1 MLLFTTSYSEWIGL
15 GETTVLIVD
24 DESAVTDVYAAHL
37 QDEYDVRTAYS
48 GSEALEEL
56 DDDVDA
62 VLLDRRMPGMSGDEV
77 LEHIREEGYDCRVAM
92 VTAVDPD
99 FDILDMGFD
108 EYVVKPVSRDD
119 LYETVEQLLTYSTYD
134 DTFQEYFSLVSKRA
148 ALETSK
154 SRSALE
160 TNEEYQELTDEI
172 EELEAN
178 LDDAVGDLE
187 EDEFGALFRMPEPDL
202 DSMDSPSQP

>member
-1 MLLFTTSYSEWIGL
+1 M
-15 GETTVLIVD
+15 GETTILIVD

-37 QDEYDVRTAYS
+37 ESVYDVRTAYD
-48 GSEALEEL
+48 GSEALEKL
-56 DDDVDA
+56 DTDVDA

-77 LEHIREEGYDCRVAM
+77 LSHIREEEYDVRVAM

-108 EYVVKPVSRDD
+108 DYVVKPVSRDE
-119 LYETVEQLLTYSTYD
+119 LFETVDRLLAYSTYD

-154 SRSALE
+154 SQSALE
-160 TNEEYQELTDEI
+160 TNEEYHDLTERI
-172 EELEAN
+172 EDLE
-178 LDDAVGDLE
+178 GDLDE
-187 EDEFGALFRMPEPDL
+187 AVADLEDEEFGGLFRMPEPDFDEI
-202 DSMDSPSQP
+202 DSTSQP

>member
-1 MLLFTTSYSEWIGL
+1 L
-15 GETTVLIVD
+15 GETTILIVD

-37 QDEYDVRTAYS
+37 ESEYDVRTAYD
-48 GSEALEEL
+48 GSEALEKL
-56 DDDVDA
+56 DEDVDA

-77 LEHIREEGYDCRVAM
+77 LSHVRDEEYDVRVAM

-108 EYVVKPVSRDD
+108 DYVVKPVSRDE
-119 LYETVEQLLTYSTYD
+119 LFETVDRLLTYSTYD

-154 SRSALE
+154 SQSALE
-160 TNEEYQELTDEI
+160 TNEEYNDLTERI
-172 EELEAN
+172 EELEDD
-178 LDDAVGDLE
+178 LDEAVTGL
-187 EDEFGALFRMPEPDL
+187 EDEEFGGLFRMPEPDF
-202 DSMDSPSQP
+202 DSIDSTSQS

>member
-1 MLLFTTSYSEWIGL
+1 L
-15 GETTVLIVD
+15 GETTILIVD

-37 QDEYDVRTAYS
+37 ESEYDVRTAYD
-48 GSEALEEL
+48 GSEALEKL
-56 DDDVDA
+56 DGDIDA

-77 LEHIREEGYDCRVAM
+77 LSHIREEEYDVRVAM

-108 EYVVKPVSRDD
+108 DYVVKPVSRDE
-119 LYETVEQLLTYSTYD
+119 LFETVDRLLTYSTYD

-154 SRSALE
+154 SQSALE
-160 TNEEYQELTDEI
+160 TNEEYHDLTDRI
-172 EELEAN
+172 EELE
-178 LDDAVGDLE
+178 GDLDE
-187 EDEFGALFRMPEPDL
+187 AVTGLEDEEFGGLFRMPEPDF
-202 DSMDSPSQP
+202 DSIDSTSQP

>member
-1 MLLFTTSYSEWIGL
+1 L
-15 GETTVLIVD
+15 GETTILIVD

-37 QDEYDVRTAYS
+37 ESEYDVRTAYD
-48 GSEALEEL
+48 GSEALEKL
-56 DDDVDA
+56 DGDIDA

-77 LEHIREEGYDCRVAM
+77 LSHIREEEYDVRVAM

-108 EYVVKPVSRDD
+108 DYVVKPVSRDE
-119 LYETVEQLLTYSTYD
+119 LFETVDRLMTYSTYD

-154 SRSALE
+154 SQSALE
-160 TNEEYQELTDEI
+160 TNEEYHDLTDRI
-172 EELEAN
+172 EELE
-178 LDDAVGDLE
+178 GDLDE
-187 EDEFGALFRMPEPDL
+187 AVTGLEDEEFGGLFRMPEPDF
-202 DSMDSPSQP
+202 DSIDSTSQP

>member
-1 MLLFTTSYSEWIGL
+1 L
-15 GETTVLIVD
+15 GETTILIVD

-37 QDEYDVRTAYS
+37 EAEYDVRTAYG
-48 GSEALEEL
+48 GSEALEKL
-56 DDDVDA
+56 DADVDA

-77 LEHIREEGYDCRVAM
+77 LANIREDEYDVRVAM

-108 EYVVKPVSRDD
+108 DYVVKPVSRDE
-119 LYETVEQLLTYSTYD
+119 LYETVDRLLTYSDYD

-154 SRSALE
+154 SQSALE
-160 TNEEYQELTDEI
+160 TSEEYQDLDERI
-172 EELEAN
+172 DALEAD
-178 LDDAVGDLE
+178 LDDAALGL
-187 EDEFGALFRMPEPDL
+187 EDEEFGGLFRMPEPDF
-202 DSMDSPSQP
+202 DSIDSPSQP

>member
-1 MLLFTTSYSEWIGL
+1 L
-15 GETTVLIVD
+15 GETTILIVD

-37 QDEYDVRTAYS
+37 EAEYDVRTAYG
-48 GSEALEEL
+48 GSEALEKL
-56 DDDVDA
+56 DGDVDA

-77 LEHIREEGYDCRVAM
+77 LAEIRDEDYDVRVAM

-108 EYVVKPVSRDD
+108 DYVVKPVSRDE
-119 LYETVEQLLTYSTYD
+119 LYETVDRLLTYSTYD

-154 SRSALE
+154 SQSALE
-160 TNEEYQELTDEI
+160 TNEEYQELDERI
-172 EELEAN
+172 E
-178 LDDAVGDLE
+178 DLE
-187 EDEFGALFRMPEPDL
+187 ENLDEAVMTLEDEEFGGLFRMPEPDF
-202 DSMDSPSQP
+202 DSIDSASQP

>member
-1 MLLFTTSYSEWIGL
+1 
-15 GETTVLIVD
+15 
-24 DESAVTDVYAAHL
+24 
-37 QDEYDVRTAYS
+37 
-48 GSEALEEL
+48 
-56 DDDVDA
+56 
-62 VLLDRRMPGMSGDEV
+62 MPGMSGDEV
-77 LEHIREEGYDCRVAM
+77 LAHIREQGYDCRVAM

-119 LYETVEQLLTYSTYD
+119 LYDTVEQLLTYSTYD

-148 ALETSK
+148 ALEASK

-160 TNEEYQELTDEI
+160 TNEEYQELTEEI
-172 EELEAN
+172 EALEAN

-202 DSMDSPSQP
+202 DSMDSPSQS

>member
-1 MLLFTTSYSEWIGL
+1 M
-15 GETTVLIVD
+15 GETTILIVD

-37 QDEYDVRTAYS
+37 EAEYDVRTAYG
-48 GSEALEEL
+48 GSEALEKL
-56 DDDVDA
+56 DGDVDA

-77 LEHIREEGYDCRVAM
+77 LAEIRDEDYDVRVAM

-108 EYVVKPVSRDD
+108 DYVVKPVSRDE
-119 LYETVEQLLTYSTYD
+119 LYETVDRLLTYSTYD

-154 SRSALE
+154 SQSALE
-160 TNEEYQELTDEI
+160 TNEEYQELDERI
-172 EELEAN
+172 E
-178 LDDAVGDLE
+178 DLE
-187 EDEFGALFRMPEPDL
+187 ENLDEAVMTLEDEEFGGLFRMPEPDF
-202 DSMDSPSQP
+202 DSIDSASQP

>member
-1 MLLFTTSYSEWIGL
+1 M

-37 QDEYDVRTAYS
+37 QDEYDVRTAYD
-48 GSEALEEL
+48 GSEAVEKLDEEI
-56 DDDVDA
+56 DA

-108 EYVVKPVSRDD
+108 DYVVKPVSRDD
-119 LYETVEQLLTYSTYD
+119 LYETVDRLLTYTSYD
-134 DTFQEYFSLVSKRA
+134 DTFQQYFSLVSKRA
-148 ALETSK
+148 ALQTSK
-154 SRSALE
+154 SQSALE
-160 TNEEYQELTDEI
+160 TNEEYQALTDRI
-172 EELEAN
+172 NELEAE
-178 LDDAVGDLE
+178 LDDAVMDLE
-187 EDEFGALFRMPEPDL
+187 EGEFGALFRMPEPDF
-202 DSMDSPSQP
+202 DSLDSPS

>member
-1 MLLFTTSYSEWIGL
+1 L
-15 GETTVLIVD
+15 GETTILIVD

-37 QDEYDVRTAYS
+37 EAEYDVRTAYG
-48 GSEALEEL
+48 GSEALEKL
-56 DDDVDA
+56 DEDVDA

-77 LEHIREEGYDCRVAM
+77 LAEIREEDYDVRVAM

-108 EYVVKPVSRDD
+108 DYVVKPVSRDE
-119 LYETVEQLLTYSTYD
+119 LYETVDRLLTYSTYD

-154 SRSALE
+154 SQSALE
-160 TNEEYQELTDEI
+160 TNEEYQELDERI
-172 EELEAN
+172 ESLEEN
-178 LDDAVGDLE
+178 LDEAVTTL
-187 EDEFGALFRMPEPDL
+187 EDEEFGGLFRMPEPDF
-202 DSMDSPSQP
+202 DSIDSASQP